1 MRLTLRQGDLKAF
14 FQVPFE
20 IYQGHPYVSPLKSDL
35 SRVLSARENPL
46 FEDADDFAMFT
57 AHGQGRPMG
66 RITAH
71 VHRGSNTRHG
81 RNAAHFGYFDCADDG
96 EVART
101 LLEAAE
107 AWARARGFDWIEGN
121 FNLTAMQM
129 VGVATGGLE
138 HQVYSDCMWS
148 PPWLAGLL
156 EANGYTRRFPM
167 ATHETDLSVWHAQA
181 GSPRTLP
188 EGVSV
193 APLTRLTL
201 DARLEDARQVLNASF
216 DANPMFVPVSRK
228 EYMFQ
233 AKDLKWIMDKR
244 LSVVLHAEGCP
255 VGVLIGIPDL
265 NPLLHRMRGRFGLST
280 PWHVLRHLMGNRR
293 AVVVYYGVR
302 PDWQGRGLAPYM
314 VDRVNR
320 AALAAGYS
328 SMGGTW
334 IADENRASLRQM
346 EKTGAGRLQE
356 LHLFGKH
363 L

>member
-1 MRLTLRQGDLKAF
+1 MTVELRQGDVDAF

-20 IYQGHPYVSPLKSDL
+20 VYRGQPYVSPLKSDL
-35 SRVLSARENPL
+35 RRFLCAKDNPL
-46 FEDADDFAMFT
+46 FERADDIAVFT
-57 AHGQGRPMG
+57 CHRTGRPVG

-71 VHRGSNTRHG
+71 VHCASNTRHG
-81 RNAAHFGYFDCADDG
+81 QNAAHFGFFDCADDG

-101 LLEAAE
+101 LLDAAE
-107 AWARARGFDWIEGN
+107 AWARARGFDRIGGN

-129 VGVATGGLE
+129 VGVATGGFE

-156 EANGYTRRFPM
+156 EANGYKRRFPM
-167 ATHETDLSVWHAQA
+167 ATHETDLNVWQAQA
-181 GSPRTLP
+181 GSPRSLP
-188 EGVSV
+188 DGVSV
-193 APLTRLTL
+193 ALLTRATL
-201 DARLEDARQVLNASF
+201 GARLEDARQILNASF
-216 DANPMFVPVSRK
+216 DANPMFVPVSQE

-244 LSVVLHAEGCP
+244 LSVVLHASGRP

-265 NPLLHRMRGRFGLST
+265 NPLLRRMRGRLGLST

-293 AVVVYYGVR
+293 AVIVYYGVV
-302 PDWQGRGLAPYM
+302 PDWQGKGLAPYM
-314 VDRVNR
+314 VDSVNR
-320 AALAAGYS
+320 AALAAGYT

-346 EKTGAGRLQE
+346 EKTGARRLQE
-356 LHLFGKH
+356 LHLFGKD

>member
-1 MRLTLRQGDLKAF
+1 MSVELRQGDFSAF

-20 IYQGHPYVSPLKSDL
+20 VYQGQPYVSPLKSDL
-35 SRVLSARENPL
+35 RRFLSPKDNPL
-46 FEDADDFAMFT
+46 FESADDIAVFT
-57 AHGQGRPMG
+57 AHRQGRPLG

-71 VHRGSNTRHG
+71 VHRASNVRHG
-81 RNAAHFGYFDCADDG
+81 QNAAHFGYFDCADDG
-96 EVART
+96 EVAKT
-101 LLEAAE
+101 LLAAAE
-107 AWARARGFDWIEGN
+107 AWARVRGFDRIEGN

-129 VGVATGGLE
+129 VGVATGGFD
-138 HQVYSDCMWS
+138 HNVYSDCMWS
-148 PPWLAGLL
+148 PPWLTARL

-167 ATHETDLSVWHAQA
+167 ATHETDLKIWQAQA
-181 GSPRTLP
+181 GPPRVLP

-193 APLTRLTL
+193 APLTRSTL
-201 DARLEDARQVLNASF
+201 NARLEDARQVLNASF
-216 DANPMFVPVSRK
+216 DTNPMFVPVSHD

-244 LSVVLHAEGCP
+244 LSVVLHAKDRP

-265 NPLLHRMRGRFGLST
+265 NPLLRRLRGRFGLSA

-293 AVVVYYGVR
+293 AVVVYYGVD
-302 PDWQGRGLAPYM
+302 PAWQGKGLAPYM

-320 AALAAGYS
+320 AALAAGYM

-346 EKTGAGRLQE
+346 EKAGARRLQD
-356 LHLFGKH
+356 LHLFGKD